1 MLYVFLFKRLQWIS
15 SSLVTN
21 RVNLYSTI
29 YLPVDCNSDSYL
41 LNPRSGPNLVQT
53 RARNVAPN
61 EAPRRQTHWYA
72 EIKANMEHCTLTHTE
87 HVETCWNCSI
97 YAQAAGKTINKMEW
111 SIRGIHLSLSLSLCL
126 TLCSLRCY
134 LIKQKQ
140 FNLIFIHATGRAV
153 WGPVYHGHFCHFCA

>member
-1 MLYVFLFKRLQWIS
+1 MLYIFLLKRLQWRS
-15 SSLVTN
+15 CSLVTHRLN
-21 RVNLYSTI
+21 FYSTI

-72 EIKANMEHCTLTHTE
+72 GNKGKYGTLYSHIPSMSK
-87 HVETCWNCSI
+87 HVEI
-97 YAQAAGKTINKMEW
+97 AQFMRRPQAKQLIRW
-111 SIRGIHLSLSLSLCL
+111 SGATRSLFP

-153 WGPVYHGHFCHFCA
+153 WGPVYHDHFCHFCA